1 MRIAK
6 HTSRVDVVIGKKTP
20 TATELAGPLKG
31 PKQLKP

>member
-6 HTSRVDVVIGKKTP
+6 SNSRVDVIIGKKTQ
-20 TATELAGPLKG
+20 TAAVLAGPLKG